1 MKNDTPISLGYAP
14 IVLAKS
20 PLLALSVALAVTL
33 AVAGCGR
40 GDTAKAATDP
50 AAKSGPPPAPSV
62 SVANAIERE
71 VREWDEFSGRL
82 EALETVEVRARVSG
96 IVNSVHFAAGKEV
109 KKGEPLFSIDPR
121 PFQAELARAE
131 AELARATTRSE
142 LAKTELTR
150 AEKLLNAKAISQQEH
165 DERVAGNREG
175 DASIRAARAA
185 VDVAK
190 LNLEF
195 TRVTAAISGRVGRAE
210 ITPGN
215 WVNGGNVGA
224 TLLTTI
230 VSIDPIYAYFEGDE
244 QVYLKYRELAM
255 NGQRTGRDARS
266 PIQMGLSNEDGF
278 PHQGF
283 VDFVDNRLDPKTGT
297 IRVRAVFPNKDRQLT
312 PGLFARLRF
321 VGNGTYK
328 AVLVTDRA
336 IGTDQNQK
344 FVLVVGA
351 DKVLQYRP
359 VKLGALIDGLRVI
372 KDGVQPGEAIVVNGM
387 QRVRPGMPVNPQ
399 MVAMEANPAAPGEK
413 PKPPAAPAAI
423 DADRKTTAAAG
434 DDGAGKSA
442 QGTAEKAAPAA
453 AQK

>member
-1 MKNDTPISLGYAP
+1 MNPIARARRPRAFLF
-14 IVLAKS
+14 VLSAT
-20 PLLALSVALAVTL
+20 LALAAAL
-33 AVAGCGR
+33 AGCGR

-82 EALETVEVRARVSG
+82 EAVETVEVRARVSG
-96 IVNSVHFAAGKEV
+96 IVERVHFAAGKDV
-109 KKGEPLFSIDPR
+109 KKGELLFSIDPR

-131 AELARATTRSE
+131 AELARAVTRSE

-150 AEKLLNAKAISQQEH
+150 AEKLLTAKAISQQEH

-185 VDVAK
+185 VDVAR

-195 TRVTAAISGRVGRAE
+195 TRVTAAISGRLSRAE
-210 ITPGN
+210 ITAGN

-230 VSIDPIYAYFEGDE
+230 VSTDPIYATFEGDE
-244 QVYLKYRELAM
+244 QVYLKYRDLAA
-255 NGQRTGRDARS
+255 NGQRGRDARQ
-266 PIQMGLSNEDGF
+266 PIHMGLSNEDGF

-297 IRVRAVFPNKDRQLT
+297 IRVRAVFANKDRQLT

-321 VGNGTYK
+321 VGSGSYK

-359 VKLGALIDGLRVI
+359 VKLGALVDGLRVI

-399 MVAMEANPAAPGEK
+399 MVAMEANPAAPGDK
-413 PKPPAAPAAI
+413 PKAAAAPAAT
-423 DADRKTTAAAG
+423 DADRKTAAG
-434 DDGAGKSA
+434 DKPDGA
-442 QGTAEKAAPAA
+442 AASD
-453 AQK
+453 KK